1 MTKIR
6 QIARPITLLP
16 LAGFAE
22 TSEGVLAGFTCYE
35 NAENHINPALR
46 LQDVQREVGR
56 ENARHLL
63 AEFPPSLRRACEP
76 ARGCGMFA
84 ANAADVS
91 RAEPL
96 YIHCRATMRCR
107 SQHSSR
113 PGSPRYN

>member
-6 QIARPITLLP
+6 QSALLITPLP

-22 TSEGVLAGFTCYE
+22 TSEGVLVDFTCYE
-35 NAENHINPALR
+35 NVENHINPALR

-56 ENARHLL
+56 KNASHLL
-63 AEFPPSLRRACEP
+63 AKFSLSLRRACEP
-76 ARGCGMFA
+76 TRGCGMFA

-96 YIHCRATMRCR
+96 YIHCRAKMRCR
-107 SQHSSR
+107 SLK
-113 PGSPRYN
+113 PPRLATL